1 MSIRSRLFATVALP
15 VLSASLMIQ
24 PAFADSLT
32 APFEVAQ
39 EGEGQPSPEELL
51 LKRKQRQA
59 EEESQGQA
67 EEQQPQA
74 EEQQTP
80 RKKRQQQAEEQ
91 PAAEESAPQQA
102 EEEAPRRKKRQQQA
116 EEQPA
121 AEESAPQQAEEEAPR
136 RKKRQQQAE
145 EQPAAEESA
154 PQQAEEEAPRRKK
167 RQQQAE
173 EQPAAEESAPQQA
186 EEEAPRRKKRQQQ
199 AEEQQP
205 AAEEGAPQQ
214 AEEQEP
220 TRKRRQ
226 QQAEEQQPAAEE
238 GAPQQAEEQQPAAE
252 EGAPQQAEEQEP
264 TRKRRQQQA
273 EEQQQTDEQRAAE
286 QPGAEPEGGTT
297 VEQPATEAPA
307 EQTGEGEQQ
316 PVPGAEPP
324 ATAEQQ
330 GEQPAGQPAP
340 EVVDERS
347 TEERQKIAED
357 PAASDDTVVLPVER
371 GAAVLDSDKDADIAG
386 GNQSRETRRKQ
397 REELRAKQESVEVPT
412 DDASAQ
418 AAIPAEAREEI
429 PQKIEAVLSEEG
441 ERVEEAPTFT
451 VPQTTNIINNTVINN
466 TVNNTTVNNTT
477 ENNVT
482 EVRVVEE
489 VDDRVILGVG
499 DRIFVRGDDRPRLRR
514 NSEESFYETLP
525 RGRVRETIVRPGGY
539 RIVTIYNEYGDIL
552 TRTRVDRGG
561 EEYVMMY
568 APEYEEDRPT
578 IVDVGYDLPPMRLS
592 IPVDEYIVDVAED
605 PDRDYYEFL
614 SEPPVEPVE
623 RVYTID
629 EVRHSARLRDK
640 VRRIDLDTIT
650 FATGSAEVS
659 MSQAKT
665 MRNVAE
671 AMNKV
676 LEKDPGET
684 FFIEGHTDA
693 VGADQSNLVLSDE
706 RAESVAVLLT
716 EVYGIP
722 AENLVTQGY
731 GERFLKIRTDG
742 PEQENRRVTIRRVTP
757 LVRPVA
763 QR

>member
-186 EEEAPRRKKRQQQ
+186 EE
-199 AEEQQP
+199 QQP

-226 QQAEEQQPAAEE
+226 
-238 GAPQQAEEQQPAAE
+238 QQAEEQQPAAE

>member
-1 MSIRSRLFATVALP
+1 MSIRFKLFATVALP
-15 VLSASLMIQ
+15 VLSLTLAAQ
-24 PAFADSLT
+24 PAAAESLT

-39 EGEGQPSPEELL
+39 EGAGEPSPEDLL
-51 LKRKQRQA
+51 LLKKRKQRQA

-67 EEQQPQA
+67 EEQPQA
-74 EEQQTP
+74 EEQAP
-80 RKKRQQQAEEQ
+80 RRKKRQQQAEEQQ

-102 EEEAPRRKKRQQQA
+102 EEQAPRRKKRQQQA
-116 EEQPA
+116 EEQQPA
-121 AEESAPQQAEEEAPR
+121 AEESAPQQAEEPAPR

-145 EQPAAEESA
+145 EQQPAAEESA
-154 PQQAEEEAPRRKK
+154 PQQAEEQAPRRKK

-173 EQPAAEESAPQQA
+173 EQQPAAEESAPEQAEEPTSTRKKRQQQAEEQQPAAEESAPQQA
-186 EEEAPRRKKRQQQ
+186 EEQQAPTRKKRQQQ

-214 AEEQEP
+214 AEEQQAP
-220 TRKRRQ
+220 TRKKRQ
-226 QQAEEQQPAAEE
+226 QQAEEQ
-238 GAPQQAEEQQPAAE
+238 
-252 EGAPQQAEEQEP
+252 
-264 TRKRRQQQA
+264 RQS
-273 EEQQQTDEQRAAE
+273 DEQKAAE
-286 QPGAEPEGGTT
+286 QPPIVPEGGTT
-297 VEQPATEAPA
+297 AEQPAPGAPA

-316 PVPGAEPP
+316 LVPGTEQP
-324 ATAEQQ
+324 ATAE
-330 GEQPAGQPAP
+330 GERPNGEAAP
-340 EVVDERS
+340 EVVDER
-347 TEERQKIAED
+347 TVEEKQKIAED
-357 PAASDDTVVLPVER
+357 PAASDETVVLPIEK
-371 GAAVLDSDKDADIAG
+371 GAAVLDSDKDADISG
-386 GNQSRETRRKQ
+386 GNRAREARRKQ
-397 REELRAKQESVEVPT
+397 REELRAKEAEVAPPT
-412 DDASAQ
+412 DDAAAQ
-418 AAIPAEAREEI
+418 AAIPAEVREAV
-429 PQKIEAVLSEEG
+429 PQRIEAVLKEEG
-441 ERVEEAPTFT
+441 ERVEEAPAFA
-451 VPQTTNIINNTVINN
+451 VPETTNIVNNTVINN
-466 TVNNTTVNNTT
+466 TVINNTTVNNTT

-482 EVRVVEE
+482 EVQVVEE

-499 DRIFVRGDDRPRLRR
+499 DRIFVRGDDRPRLRQ
-514 NSEESFYETLP
+514 NSEETFYDNLSG
-525 RGRVRETIVRPGGY
+525 GRVRETIVRPGGY
-539 RIVTIYNEYGDIL
+539 RIVTVYSRYGDIL
-552 TRTRVDRGG
+552 TRTRVDRDGN
-561 EEYVMMY
+561 EYVMMY
-568 APEYEEDRPT
+568 TPEYEEDRPA
-578 IVDVGYDLPPMRLS
+578 IVDVGYELPPMRLT
-592 IPVDEYIVDVAED
+592 IPVDDYIVDVAED

-614 SEPPVEPVE
+614 SEPPVESVE

-640 VRRIDLDTIT
+640 VRRIDLDTIH

-665 MRNVAE
+665 LRGVAD

-693 VGADQSNLVLSDE
+693 VGSDRSNLVLSDE

-716 EVYGIP
+716 EVYGVP